1 MLHPSLQSSLV
12 SVLSTLCLSLTPI
25 SCFRLFPVI
34 DLIMLYSSLL
44 LPFSAAFS
52 AAATLFSYQFLLFPV
67 VLHFTTLFF
76 ALYSSLRLCFSR
88 SDLAPSNFNFASFLS
103 LIFSHVLLPIHGLL
117 CFFDLSTSFF
127 AASLYVAKIMSCS
140 SFGSSMSPNA
150 LNVFLTSMLYLLLIS
165 SLCSIRMSNLSLTF
179 FLLSAL
185 ANLRRIHVK
194 YQRVVVWPYFY
205 SHSNSDLI
213 LPNAGILILSFQT
226 MEFWPYF

>member
-76 ALYSSLRLCFSR
+76 ALYSSLRLYFSR

-103 LIFSHVLLPIHGLL
+103 VIF
-117 CFFDLSTSFF
+117 CFLSM
-127 AASLYVAKIMSCS
+127 AYYVS
-140 SFGSSMSPNA
+140 
-150 LNVFLTSMLYLLLIS
+150 LTSP
-165 SLCSIRMSNLSLTF
+165 RLSLVH
-179 FLLSAL
+179 LCMLPKSC
-185 ANLRRIHVK
+185 R
-194 YQRVVVWPYFY
+194 
-205 SHSNSDLI
+205 I
-213 LPNAGILILSFQT
+213 LPSDHQCLLT
-226 MEFWPYF
+226 L